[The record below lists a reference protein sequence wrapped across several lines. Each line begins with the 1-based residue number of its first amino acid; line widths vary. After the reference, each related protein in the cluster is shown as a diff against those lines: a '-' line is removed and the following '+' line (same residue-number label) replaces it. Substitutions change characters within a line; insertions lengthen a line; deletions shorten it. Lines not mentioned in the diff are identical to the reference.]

1 MTNPYHEANRK
12 SWNSATERH
21 QSHRP
26 DLIEQISSGY
36 NTLYAEDMALLGD
49 VRGKS
54 VVHLQCNNGLDTL
67 SISKHLGASITGV
80 DISDYAIEV
89 ARQLSDACA
98 IPARFVRSDIFDW
111 FDTTEDRF
119 EVVYTSYGA
128 INWISDVVR
137 WAKGI
142 AHVLKPSGKFVMVE
156 FHPGRNMLEQDFCVA
171 YNYMGG
177 IPEETPGVGDYVGND
192 YEGAFANPNPAYE
205 FSYALSDIYNA
216 LVDAGL
222 TITHFKEY
230 PYINGWQP
238 WPNMR
243 HIGDRRY
250 LQPEGIPNIPMM
262 YSFAA
267 VK

>member
-1 MTNPYHEANRK
+1 MSAITIRLGLVGSGAYVFWWETDTIAFEQLCRQQMTLVSSFKNHPTEWSNMTNPYHEANRK

-111 FDTTEDRF
+111 FDTTEDR
-119 EVVYTSYGA
+119 
-128 INWISDVVR
+128 
-137 WAKGI
+137 
-142 AHVLKPSGKFVMVE
+142 
-156 FHPGRNMLEQDFCVA
+156 
-171 YNYMGG
+171 
-177 IPEETPGVGDYVGND
+177 
-192 YEGAFANPNPAYE
+192 
-205 FSYALSDIYNA
+205 
-216 LVDAGL
+216 
-222 TITHFKEY
+222 
-230 PYINGWQP
+230 
-238 WPNMR
+238 
-243 HIGDRRY
+243 
-250 LQPEGIPNIPMM
+250 
-262 YSFAA
+262 
-267 VK
+267 